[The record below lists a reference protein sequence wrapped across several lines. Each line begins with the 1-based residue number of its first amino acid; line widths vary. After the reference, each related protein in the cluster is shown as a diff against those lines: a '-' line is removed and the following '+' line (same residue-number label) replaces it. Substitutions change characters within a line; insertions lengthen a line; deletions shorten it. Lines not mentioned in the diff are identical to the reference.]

1 MGRIASE
8 EMLKESLVYRGDTY
22 KVKKVFEKADRGEDI
37 TVAFIGGSI
46 TQGCNAT
53 IHENCYANRTYLWF
67 KNRFPKIKVT
77 YLNAGIGATG
87 SIIGVHRVENQVLSK
102 NPDIVFVDF
111 AVNDKDNKYNKIAYD
126 SLIRRILTHNSK
138 PAVVEVFMSTDILG
152 NVQEQ
157 QIEIGKRY
165 NVPMVSFRDAIRTEI
180 SNGNLKWNE
189 VASDEVHPNDRGH
202 KIISELLINLLE
214 SIDRDDDIKGNEDK
228 IIGQPVFGEDYIKGQ
243 ILNSDSVEVIC
254 TKGMVV
260 DTEGFQGFKNGWTI
274 DSDFSSEGNLKL
286 EVEGKN
292 VFVLYKKLIK
302 DTAGSFDVKVNG
314 NYIKNIN
321 SYFEGGWGDYSE
333 TEVLIEGDKKE
344 RYTIEFLVD
353 SNNIYKEIYIMG
365 LLVS

>member
-1 MGRIASE
+1 M
-8 EMLKESLVYRGDTY
+8 
-22 KVKKVFEKADRGEDI
+22 
-37 TVAFIGGSI
+37 
-46 TQGCNAT
+46 
-53 IHENCYANRTYLWF
+53 
-67 KNRFPKIKVT
+67 
-77 YLNAGIGATG
+77 
-87 SIIGVHRVENQVLSK
+87 
-102 NPDIVFVDF
+102 
-111 AVNDKDNKYNKIAYD
+111 
-126 SLIRRILTHNSK
+126 
-138 PAVVEVFMSTDILG
+138 
-152 NVQEQ
+152 
-157 QIEIGKRY
+157 
-165 NVPMVSFRDAIRTEI
+165 
-180 SNGNLKWNE
+180 
-189 VASDEVHPNDRGH
+189 
-202 KIISELLINLLE
+202 INLLE

-353 SNNIYKEIYIMG
+353 SK
-365 LLVS
+365 